1 MIDHGNGEFSILAHL
16 RRGSVRVA
24 AGERLEA
31 GDAVGEC
38 GNNGESVLPHLH
50 YQLQP
55 DARPGSRSVPAPFSD
70 FLANGV
76 RVARGVPTRGQ
87 SVMHASQP

>member
-38 GNNGESVLPHLH
+38 GNNGQSVLPHLH

-76 RVARGVPTRGQ
+76 RVARGMPTRGQ
-87 SVMHASQP
+87 SVMHASRP